1 MQLRES
7 LLVNQKPARGI
18 KTLADNEWKDAEYS
32 DQEIYGRKL
41 VIYKDGR
48 QSLTTLKNRDKAQ
61 QNYKTLHKKG
71 RCCD

>member
-1 MQLRES
+1 
-7 LLVNQKPARGI
+7 
-18 KTLADNEWKDAEYS
+18 LANNEWTDAEYS

-61 QNYKTLHKKG
+61 QNYKTCTRK
-71 RCCD
+71 CCD